1 MKILAYILGFLL
13 LGYLAMCFIG
23 PKEIQASRSIEI
35 DAPANAIYQNVS
47 DFKNW
52 KEWMPWFK
60 KDPAMVL
67 TYGDQTSGIGGN
79 YAWSSET
86 QGKGNM
92 KIIEAEAGKSM
103 KTEIEFD
110 DMGTSYGTWKFEPTE
125 DGKVKTTWGMN
136 APDEVNFFMRG
147 MLQLVGMQK
156 QMDADFD
163 MGLASLKEVIETQQ
177 ANLPTT
183 YGGYEVKTIEVPAK
197 TYIGKRKEMPW
208 AEMTDFYAATFPA
221 AFGVATKAKSEMLGM
236 PCGLFYKWDEENQ
249 STDMVAGI
257 PVKVAPES
265 LPEGMT
271 AVSIAA
277 GKALQI
283 DYYGSYDGSA
293 KAHEALDKYIADR
306 GWKIVLPVSEEYVTD
321 PTTVDDPSK
330 VLTKVTYMYTES

>member
-1 MKILAYILGFLL
+1 MKILGYIIGFLL
-13 LGYLAMCFIG
+13 LTYLALCFVG

-67 TYGDQTSGIGGN
+67 TYGDQTTGIGGN

-92 KIIEAEAGKSM
+92 KIIEAEPGKSM

-110 DMGTSYGTWKFEPTE
+110 GMGTSYGSWKFEPIE

-147 MLQLVGMQK
+147 MLQLMGMQK

-163 MGLASLKEVIETQQ
+163 MGLASLKEVVEAQQ

-183 YGGYEVKTIEVPAK
+183 YNGYEIKLIDQPA
-197 TYIGKRKEMPW
+197 TSYIGVRKEMPW
-208 AEMTDFYAATFPA
+208 AEMTAFYEEIFPA
-221 AFGVATKAKSEMLGM
+221 AFGAAMKSKSEMLGQ
-236 PCGLFYKWDEENQ
+236 PCGLFYKWDEETQ
-249 STDMVAGI
+249 RTDMAAGV
-257 PVKVAPES
+257 PVKSAPET
-265 LPEGMT
+265 LPEGM
-271 AVSIAA
+271 AVINIAG

-283 DYYGSYDGSA
+283 DYYGTYEGTV

-306 GWKIVLPVSEEYVTD
+306 GWTVVHPVNEQYVTD
-321 PTTVDDPSK
+321 PTTVDDVSK
-330 VLTKVTYMYTES
+330 VLTKITYIYTES